1 MNTLVEIQHA
11 LRRMTPAD
19 RQVVASW
26 LEGYQER
33 DADLIGVAEPE
44 PVYTVE
50 LPYMTLE
57 GYFEFEEKSTTRHE
71 YVNGYV
77 QAMSGASV
85 AHCRVVQA
93 LVFALNE
100 RLRGSPCE
108 IFSTQVELNL
118 KIDTDQLVYYPDV
131 MVSCDRTGWGE
142 AWIQNPRLVIE
153 VLSACTRDID
163 RREKAMV
170 YRRASTVEEYV
181 IAAQCSRQLT
191 IYRRAQNW
199 VPEIVSGVEGVA
211 EFRSLDVSIPL
222 AEIYRK
228 VFPEEV
234 AAEGSGL
241 AYAHRAAGVDSS
253 GPA

>member
-1 MNTLVEIQHA
+1 MNTIVEIQHA
-11 LRRMTPAD
+11 LRRITPAD

-33 DADLIGVAEPE
+33 EADLIRVAEPE
-44 PVYTVE
+44 SVYTVE
-50 LPYMTLE
+50 LPYMPLE
-57 GYFEFEEKSTTRHE
+57 EYFEFEEKSTTRHE

-85 AHCRVVQA
+85 AHCRIVQA

-100 RLRGSPCE
+100 RLRGNSCE

-118 KIDTDQLVYYPDV
+118 KTDTDQLVYYPDV

-163 RREKAMV
+163 RREKAMS
-170 YRRASTVEEYV
+170 YRRAPTVEEYV
-181 IAAQCSRQLT
+181 IAAQCSRQFT

-199 VPEIVSGVEGVA
+199 VPEVVSGAGGVA
-211 EFRSLDVSIPL
+211 EFRSLGVSIPL
-222 AEIYRK
+222 VEIYRK
-228 VFPEEV
+228 VFAEELV
-234 AAEGSGL
+234 ELDGG
-241 AYAHRAAGVDSS
+241 R
-253 GPA
+253 PA